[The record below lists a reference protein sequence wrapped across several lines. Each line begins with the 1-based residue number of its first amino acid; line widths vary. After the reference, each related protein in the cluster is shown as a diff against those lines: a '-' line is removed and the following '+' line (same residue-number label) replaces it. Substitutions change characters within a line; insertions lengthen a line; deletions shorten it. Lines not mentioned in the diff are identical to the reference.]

1 MTLDPGTPLSTF
13 YKTGE
18 SHDEI
23 GASEDRDKLHQNS
36 RFWTKMTLKRL

>member
-1 MTLDPGTPLSTF
+1 MAPKVLSTF

-23 GASEDRDKLHQNS
+23 GASEDRDKLHQIS
-36 RFWTKMTLKRL
+36 RFLDKNDLEMAITL

>member
-1 MTLDPGTPLSTF
+1 MTLDPGTF

-36 RFWTKMTLKRL
+36 RDFGPK